1 MDQKRIFLSDN
12 ILKSVLIRV
21 FFALL
26 FFTFPFVSKG
36 QEKKFDYQILGAVTQ
51 QSDNSYTKPFQIGG
65 SLGFGVYR
73 EVKLGRFGLEGSALY
88 LNHKEKHVDL
98 RNTYEGISLNARF
111 NFLVKTVSL
120 GQRRV
125 YLGPALG
132 ICNPLNGE
140 GDYYGPSLC
149 AGGKALVPVRISG
162 FPFYFTY
169 DFEYITLQGYSRNSI
184 GVSFWP

>member
-1 MDQKRIFLSDN
+1 MKTSFAISFFL
-12 ILKSVLIRV
+12 ILFWAPSI
-21 FFALL
+21 
-26 FFTFPFVSKG
+26 SKG
-36 QEKKFDYQILGAVTQ
+36 QEKKFQYQILGVVTE

-65 SLGFGVYR
+65 GLGFGIYR

-88 LNHKEKHVDL
+88 LDHKEKHDDL

-120 GQRRV
+120 GERRV

-132 ICNPLNGE
+132 ICKPLNGE
-140 GDYYGPSLC
+140 GDYYGPSLG
-149 AGGKALVPVRISG
+149 AGAKALVPVRISG
-162 FPFYFTY
+162 FPFYLTY
-169 DFEYITLQGYSRNSI
+169 DFEYITIQGYSRNSI